1 MKSIKDYIIESAADG
16 KNGSYQE
23 FVDADT
29 GEIVKIWIDD
39 PNPEDEAKKA
49 EQAKADSEAY
59 WKKVELEKELRKNV
73 DPIEDEYYAT
83 KDELKNLKRQYRDLQ
98 IDHEEEVG
106 ALYTNGKY
114 EEGER
119 VSQKYG
125 KKFNT
130 LDTQIEKLEKK
141 IAKLYDKKEK
151 IWDQILE
158 IW

>member
-29 GEIVKIWIDD
+29 GEIVKIWIED

-49 EQAKADSEAY
+49 EQAKTDREAY
-59 WKKVELEKELRKNV
+59 LKKVELEKELRKKA
-73 DPIEDEYYAT
+73 DPIEDEYYAA

-106 ALYTNGKY
+106 ALYINGKY
-114 EEGER
+114 EEGENI
-119 VSQKYG
+119 SQKYG

-130 LDTQIEKLEKK
+130 LDAQIEKLEKK

-151 IWDQILE
+151 IWNQILE